1 MDRRRSS
8 SPQSR
13 HPASNS
19 RVDPLDWARSAD
31 AADLVEQEMRACVR
45 RRRAKRISLLGG
57 ASVLALVALL
67 WMWPGNSFA
76 PTGPAELGRARV
88 AAPERRILS
97 DGSTLEFKPGA
108 AVTVDFSPGL
118 RRVVLDR
125 GEAHFQ
131 VAKNPARPFVV
142 VARGVEIRAV
152 GTAFSVGLESSR
164 VEVLVTEGQ
173 VAVETSA
180 APALDGGQTPAV
192 QTLPPSDGSSPG
204 VMVRAGER
212 VTVDTSAAAPVLP
225 AAQTMPVD
233 EMNDRLA
240 WRVPWLE
247 MNATPLS
254 EIIAAFNLHSGSRLS
269 YADARLGRLTLSGTL
284 RADNVTVLLQILD
297 TSYGVTAEKGADG
310 AILLVPTR

>member
-1 MDRRRSS
+1 MDRRPSS
-8 SPQSR
+8 SPR
-13 HPASNS
+13 PRTPASTS
-19 RVDPLDWARSAD
+19 RVDPLDWARAAD

-45 RRRAKRISLLGG
+45 RRRGQRISILAG
-57 ASVLALVALL
+57 ASVLALVAML
-67 WMWPGNSFA
+67 WIWPGNTFA
-76 PTGPAELGRARV
+76 PTGPAETSRAV
-88 AAPERRILS
+88 VSSPERQTLP
-97 DGSTLEFKPGA
+97 DGTVVEFKPGA
-108 AVTVDFSPGL
+108 SVTVDFRPRV
-118 RRVVLDR
+118 RRVVLER

-152 GTAFSVGLESSR
+152 GTAFSVGLESTR

-173 VAVETSA
+173 VAVETASASA
-180 APALDGGQTPAV
+180 AIGSPTHDSQSS
-192 QTLPPSDGSSPG
+192 LPVDASSPG
-204 VMVRAGER
+204 VMVSAGES
-212 VTVDTSAAAPVLP
+212 VTVDTSTAAPVLP
-225 AAQTMPVD
+225 SAQTMPVE

-254 EIIAAFNLHSGSRLS
+254 EIIPAFNLHSGSRLS

-310 AILLVPTR
+310 AIVLVSTR